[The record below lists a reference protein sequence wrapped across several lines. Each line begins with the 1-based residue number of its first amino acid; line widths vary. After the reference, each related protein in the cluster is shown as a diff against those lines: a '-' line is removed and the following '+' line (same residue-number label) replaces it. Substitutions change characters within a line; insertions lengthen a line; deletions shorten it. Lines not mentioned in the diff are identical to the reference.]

1 MIGTTQ
7 KNANNTLPIKVL
19 KYTYYHTKCSQYD
32 LKRST
37 NAEGR
42 LCMQRIDTAEPLF
55 FIACLVSFFFFCGK
69 ASFLNLLIVLNS
81 LFFPSKTT
89 MKYATSF
96 DSLYYYDYDSLY

>member
-1 MIGTTQ
+1 MKYNAVFFLVSLHALYFMIGTTQ
-7 KNANNTLPIKVL
+7 KNAKNTLPIKVL

-55 FIACLVSFFFFCGK
+55 FIACLVSFFFLWKGIFPQFTN
-69 ASFLNLLIVLNS
+69 SF
-81 LFFPSKTT
+81 
-89 MKYATSF
+89 
-96 DSLYYYDYDSLY
+96 